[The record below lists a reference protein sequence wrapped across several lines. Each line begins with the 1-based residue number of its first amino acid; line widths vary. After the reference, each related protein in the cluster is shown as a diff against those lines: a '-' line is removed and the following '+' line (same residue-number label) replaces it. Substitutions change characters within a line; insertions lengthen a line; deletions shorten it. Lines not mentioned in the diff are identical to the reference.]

1 MPHFLQSVAMS
12 MLLATSGAVLA
23 DARSD
28 YEQWQAQR
36 LARLTQPYGWL
47 SLVGLHFLKPG
58 TNTIGS
64 AEGNTVQLASGL
76 AMVGS
81 IDLKDGG
88 YVLSA
93 QPDAGVKVDGKNAG
107 QVVLRDDREGPP
119 SEIQFGAQKA
129 SIVIRGE
136 PALRV
141 RNPDAPTRLGFM
153 GLDYFDFDPEWI
165 IDAAFEAY
173 DPPRVIEISTVI
185 GTVEKND
192 NPGRIVFSY
201 QGKPYSLEAI
211 REAGSD
217 ELFFIVADQTNAK
230 DTYGAGRFLYAPL
243 PVAGRVKVDF
253 NRLYNP
259 PCAFTSFS
267 TCPLPPEGNRLRLRL
282 EAGEKRYVGH
292 TD

>member
-1 MPHFLQSVAMS
+1 MQSYLRAALMS
-12 MLLATSGAVLA
+12 ILLAASGSTMA
-23 DARSD
+23 DVRSD

-58 TNTIGS
+58 TNTFGS
-64 AEGNTVQLASGL
+64 AEGNTVQLASGA
-76 AMVGS
+76 AMLGA

-88 YVLSA
+88 YLLSA
-93 QPDAGVKVDGKNAG
+93 EPDAGVKVDDKNVG
-107 QVVLRDDREGPP
+107 QIVLQDDSKGPP

-129 SIVIRGE
+129 TVVIRGE

-153 GLDYFDFDPEWI
+153 GLDYFDFDPGWV

-173 DPPRVIEISTVI
+173 DPPRVLEVSTVI
-185 GTVEKND
+185 GTVEKNA
-192 NPGRIVFSY
+192 NPGRIAFERN
-201 QGKPYSLEAI
+201 GTRYSLEAI
-211 REAGSD
+211 REEGSD

-243 PVAGRVKVDF
+243 PVAGRVTVDF
-253 NRLYNP
+253 NRLFNP

-282 EAGEKRYVGH
+282 EVGEKRYAGH